1 MLINVPVVFIRL
13 LAPRTSG
20 LSRDTFDPTDKFSST
35 GTLLWVFGLS
45 AILSLLTCTC
55 NASVKWS
62 CVCVQIFFNWHNESN
77 LNKSSR
83 ILAKTR
89 SDESNPVERG
99 YPTASPWPA
108 LSLPAPDLD
117 PVAAAWG
124 RKFYPSTGG
133 PRVAGPGLMFG
144 LHHHQD
150 AAGLHHHHQPRGP
163 SLKEEPLTT
172 TRSWMQPT
180 VPDQNG

>member
-1 MLINVPVVFIRL
+1 MYCEVHLLII
-13 LAPRTSG
+13 
-20 LSRDTFDPTDKFSST
+20 DIK
-35 GTLLWVFGLS
+35 
-45 AILSLLTCTC
+45 
-55 NASVKWS
+55 
-62 CVCVQIFFNWHNESN
+62 QI
-77 LNKSSR
+77 
-83 ILAKTR
+83 AVKTR
-89 SDESNPVERG
+89 SDESNPAERG

-124 RKFYPSTGG
+124 RKLYPGTGG

-172 TRSWMQPT
+172 TRAWMQPSMQ
-180 VPDQNG
+180 DQTG